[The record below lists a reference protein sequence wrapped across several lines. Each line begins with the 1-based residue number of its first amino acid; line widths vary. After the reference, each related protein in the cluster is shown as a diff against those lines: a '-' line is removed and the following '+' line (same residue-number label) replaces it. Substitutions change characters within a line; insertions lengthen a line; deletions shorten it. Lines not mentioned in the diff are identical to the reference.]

1 MKPRPDDGNFRIEH
15 KRRIFM
21 QSFTYTDIIDDKVA
35 EWQSSLKKIEEQ
47 SGKAPSDTKAT
58 RSAKT
63 RQLSSAIDKAIVQL
77 RSLDKQETVDNTM
90 ETKDNILQIF
100 TSIDKGFI
108 GFEDKT
114 PFML

>member
-1 MKPRPDDGNFRIEH
+1 
-15 KRRIFM
+15 M

-35 EWQSSLKKIEEQ
+35 EWQSSLKTIEEQ

-58 RSAKT
+58 RSAKI

-90 ETKDNILQIF
+90 ETKDKILQIF

-108 GFEDKT
+108 GFGDKA

>member
-1 MKPRPDDGNFRIEH
+1 
-15 KRRIFM
+15 M

-35 EWQSSLKKIEEQ
+35 EWQSSLKKLEEQ
-47 SGKAPSDTKAT
+47 SGKSPSDTKAT
-58 RSAKT
+58 RSEKT

-77 RSLDKQETVDNTM
+77 RSLDKQETADNTM
-90 ETKDNILQIF
+90 ETKDKILQIF

>member
-1 MKPRPDDGNFRIEH
+1 
-15 KRRIFM
+15 M

-35 EWQSSLKKIEEQ
+35 EWQSSLKKLEEQ
-47 SGKAPSDTKAT
+47 SGKAPSDTKT
-58 RSAKT
+58 TLSAKT
-63 RQLSSAIDKAIVQL
+63 RQLRLAIDKAIVQL

-90 ETKDNILQIF
+90 ETKDKILQVF
-100 TSIDKGFI
+100 TSIDKDFI